1 MLTLHEHATLI
12 LAERRALEQSLAPL
26 TTLQAVVQWAFGLT
40 PPSDVADVVVQD
52 EFNHDVVIRWI
63 EPRWLVFDTT

>member
-12 LAERRALEQSLAPL
+12 PAERRALEQSLALL

-40 PPSDVADVVVQD
+40 PPSDVADWSS
-52 EFNHDVVIRWI
+52 RTSS
-63 EPRWLVFDTT
+63 TTTW